1 MHRGALLITYLNTVE
16 RSFGMVL
23 PYKILNILPYVDN
36 SHRKMILFLRRAPL
50 CIPDCFIRL
59 ASCFSLGPSRDTA
72 RRVGKTQRGS
82 ITVEAAFAMPL
93 FFFAVLALCYMS
105 EVMAIRT
112 SIRGGLQ
119 YAGKIAAENAYERPV
134 LLAGS
139 IEEEL
144 INAVGAERLDRSIVE
159 SGSGGVHCEK
169 SYMSMS
175 TGIMELRASYH
186 VYLPLPVFGS
196 VVVPMEESCRVKGWT
211 GYENAGVLA
220 EDEETVYITETGMVY
235 HRDYH
240 CHYLELSAR
249 MIPEEMV
256 GDLRNKSQG
265 KYYPCERCVHKG
277 TDTGSGVYITD
288 YGDRYHSSLNCGGLK
303 RTVYAIPLSE
313 AVGKGA
319 CSKCG

>member
-1 MHRGALLITYLNTVE
+1 
-16 RSFGMVL
+16 MVL
-23 PYKILNILPYVDN
+23 PYNKLNILPYVN
-36 SHRKMILFLRRAPL
+36 IFYRKVFRFFRRASL
-50 CIPDCFIRL
+50 CIPGCVIRP
-59 ASCFSLGPSRDTA
+59 AGHFSHGSVSGIDAGSREEK
-72 RRVGKTQRGS
+72 GQRGS

-112 SIRGGLQ
+112 SIRSGLQ

-139 IEEEL
+139 IEEDL
-144 INAVGAERLDRSIVE
+144 INAVGAERLDRSVVE
-159 SGSGGVHCEK
+159 SGSSGVHCEK

-186 VYLPLPVFGS
+186 VYLPLPVFGN

-211 GYENAGVLA
+211 GYERAGFLA

-240 CHYLELSAR
+240 CNYLELSAR
-249 MIPEEMV
+249 MVPAEIVE
-256 GDLRNKSQG
+256 DLRNESQG
-265 KYYPCERCVHKG
+265 KYYPCERCAHKG
-277 TDTGSGVYITD
+277 AGSGVYITD
-288 YGDRYHSSLNCGGLK
+288 YGDRYHTSLSCSGLK
-303 RTVYAIPLSE
+303 RTIYAVPLSE